1 MPILISGGDLDGD
14 LYFVCWNKD
23 LLPRKPNYP
32 PMDYP
37 SLRKLEKTEPIT
49 TRDMTKFVV
58 DYIRSD
64 QLGVIDNAHKVVAD
78 IEEDGVQHKDC
89 LYLAELHSLA
99 VDAPKT
105 GKWPSTKGIRRI
117 EKRPDFMMKSDKPS
131 YPSEK
136 VIGKLFRRCR
146 KFKDATSEKYD
157 QNLRLDKSLLLP
169 GNDIFVENA
178 KEVYNWYRDKM
189 EGLMRLY
196 GIETEAEIIT
206 GCFMKL
212 RNRLR
217 KEKTEIAE
225 LVGEELFAI
234 RSYLRR
240 EFFYE
245 FGSDGQWLKS
255 DVLISDEMRLKASAW
270 YRVAYTFAHDHG
282 NGSNPSNEKR
292 LLGFPWFIND
302 IMLAIKTRKDRPS
315 QPQALDV
322 SATVGQSL
330 VRLFHEEKDWL
341 LEEFRARIRAKN
353 VICRHL
359 QAAEST
365 SSMSI
370 VGSTA
375 TLLFHKTSDLDLFF
389 LPQDTQARSHHALPE
404 VPPEESNT
412 LVEEGAKVL
421 KSLIPFLKEET
432 SEQQEE
438 EDENVKNLFWKV
450 RLVNK
455 KSFPVSI
462 TLLLVSPYPRVYI
475 FTTTCGKY
483 DVGDLTYA
491 VALVNVVHM

>member
-32 PMDYP
+32 PMEYP
-37 SLRKLEKTEPIT
+37 SLPKLEKTEPIT
-49 TRDMTKFVV
+49 THDMTKFVV

-78 IEEDGVQHKDC
+78 IEEDGVQSKNC
-89 LYLAELHSLA
+89 LHLAKLHSVA

-105 GKWPSTKGIRRI
+105 GNWPSTEDIRRI

-157 QNLRLDKSLLLP
+157 QNLRLDKSLLLL
-169 GNDIFVENA
+169 GDDSFVENA
-178 KEVYNWYRDKM
+178 KEVYYWYRDRM
-189 EGLMRLY
+189 ESLMRLY

-225 LVGEELFAI
+225 LVGEQLFAI

-240 EFFYE
+240 EFFRE
-245 FGSDGQWLKS
+245 FGSDGQWLKGE
-255 DVLISDEMRLKASAW
+255 VLISDEMRLKASAW
-270 YRVAYTFAHDHG
+270 YRVAYTLAHDHG
-282 NGSNPSNEKR
+282 NGSDPSHEKR

-302 IMLAIKTRKDRPS
+302 VMLAIKTRKDRPS
-315 QPQALDV
+315 KPQALDV

-341 LEEFRARIRAKN
+341 LEEFRARIRTKN
-353 VICRHL
+353 VVCRHL
-359 QAAEST
+359 LAAEST

-375 TLLFHKTSDLDLFF
+375 TLLFHKTSDLDLCI
-389 LPQDTQARSHHALPE
+389 LPHDTQVRSHHALPVVSLE
-404 VPPEESNT
+404 GSNT
-412 LVEEGAKVL
+412 SVEEQAKVL
-421 KSLIPFLKEET
+421 RSLIPFLEEET
-432 SEQQEE
+432 SEQQGK

-455 KSFPVSI
+455 RNFPVSI
-462 TLLLVSPYPRVYI
+462 IYLYYELWYI
-475 FTTTCGKY
+475 
-483 DVGDLTYA
+483 
-491 VALVNVVHM
+491 

>member
-1 MPILISGGDLDGD
+1 
-14 LYFVCWNKD
+14 
-23 LLPRKPNYP
+23 
-32 PMDYP
+32 MDYP
-37 SLRKLEKTEPIT
+37 SLPKLEQTEPIT

-64 QLGVIDNAHKVVAD
+64 QLGVIDNAHKALAD
-78 IEEDGVQHKDC
+78 IEKDGVQSRKC
-89 LYLAELHSLA
+89 LCLAELHSLA

-105 GKWPSTKGIRRI
+105 GKWPSTQGIKI
-117 EKRPDFMMKSDKPS
+117 EMFPDFMMKSDKPS

-169 GNDIFVENA
+169 GNDSFVENA

-217 KEKTEIAE
+217 KEKTEIAK
-225 LVGEELFAI
+225 LVGKELFAI

-240 EFFYE
+240 EFR
-245 FGSDGQWLKS
+245 SDGQWLKGE
-255 DVLISDEMRLKASAW
+255 VLIWDEMRLKASAW
-270 YRVAYTFAHDHG
+270 YRVAYTLADDQA
-282 NGSNPSNEKR
+282 NDSDPSHRKR

-302 IMLAIKTRKDRPS
+302 VMLAIKTRKDRSS
-315 QPQALDV
+315 QPQAIDI

-330 VRLFHEEKDWL
+330 IRLFHEEKDWL
-341 LEEFRARIRAKN
+341 LEEFKARIRAKD
-353 VICRHL
+353 VVSRHL
-359 QAAEST
+359 KAAEST

-375 TLLFHKTSDLDLFF
+375 TLLFGKTSDLDLCF
-389 LPQDTQARSHHALPE
+389 LPQDTQARSHHGLPM
-404 VPPEESNT
+404 VPPDGSNIS
-412 LVEEGAKVL
+412 VEEQAKVL
-421 KSLIPFLKEET
+421 ESLIPFLKEET
-432 SEQQEE
+432 SEQQEKG
-438 EDENVKNLFWKV
+438 DENVKNLFWKV
-450 RLVNK
+450 RLVK
-455 KSFPVSI
+455 KKNFPVSI
-462 TLLLVSPYPRVYI
+462 TVLLVKSFLGVYI
-475 FTTTCGKY
+475 FTMNCGKY
-483 DVGDLTYA
+483 DVGYLTYA
-491 VALVNVVHM
+491 VALAYVVHIGLR

>member
-1 MPILISGGDLDGD
+1 
-14 LYFVCWNKD
+14 
-23 LLPRKPNYP
+23 
-32 PMDYP
+32 MDYP
-37 SLRKLEKTEPIT
+37 SLPKLEQTEPIT

-64 QLGVIDNAHKVVAD
+64 QLGVIDNAHKALAD
-78 IEEDGVQHKDC
+78 IEKDGVQSRKC
-89 LYLAELHSLA
+89 LCLAELHSLA

-105 GKWPSTKGIRRI
+105 GKWPSTQGIKI
-117 EKRPDFMMKSDKPS
+117 EMFPDFMMKSDKPS

-157 QNLRLDKSLLLP
+157 QKLRLDKSFLLP
-169 GNDIFVENA
+169 GNDSFVKNA
-178 KEVYNWYRDKM
+178 KEVYHWYRDKM
-189 EGLMRLY
+189 ESLMRLY

-225 LVGEELFAI
+225 LVGKELFAI

-240 EFFYE
+240 EFFRE
-245 FGSDGQWLKS
+245 FRSDGQWLKGE
-255 DVLISDEMRLKASAW
+255 VLIWDEMRLKASAW
-270 YRVAYTFAHDHG
+270 YRVAYTLADDQA
-282 NGSNPSNEKR
+282 NDSDPSHRKR

-302 IMLAIKTRKDRPS
+302 VMLAIKTRKDQSS
-315 QPQALDV
+315 QPQAIDI

-341 LEEFRARIRAKN
+341 LEEFKARIRAKD
-353 VICRHL
+353 VVSRHL

-375 TLLFHKTSDLDLFF
+375 TLLFDKTSDLDLCF
-389 LPQDTQARSHHALPE
+389 LPQDTQARSHHGLPM
-404 VPPEESNT
+404 VPPDGSNIS
-412 LVEEGAKVL
+412 VEEQAKVL
-421 KSLIPFLKEET
+421 ESLIPFLKEET
-432 SEQQEE
+432 SEQQEKG
-438 EDENVKNLFWKV
+438 DENVKNLFWKV
-450 RLVNK
+450 RLVK
-455 KSFPVSI
+455 KKNFPVSI
-462 TLLLVSPYPRVYI
+462 TVLLVKSFLGVYI
-475 FTTTCGKY
+475 FIMNCGKY
-483 DVGDLTYA
+483 DVGYLTYA
-491 VALVNVVHM
+491 VALAYVVHIGLR